1 MSIVVPVVPEN
12 EKGRLLLKKFP
23 DQMHT
28 GNCGAN
34 STTITT
40 QFMIPLGDY

>member
-1 MSIVVPVVPEN
+1 MSIVVPIAPEN
-12 EKGRLLLKKFP
+12 EKGILLLKKLP
-23 DQMHT
+23 DQMHPW
-28 GNCGAN
+28 NCGAN